1 MFTIV
6 VVIVVLAIIGEI
18 FGTGRSSSGSSI
30 SNNPTAR
37 QYERSSRTEHK
48 TLGSVKD
55 NTELTNRQLLDKKRE
70 RDSTLLYHMF
80 ISIQDKFNY
89 YERLIDNYHSLPN
102 LECSITSD
110 IRVRIS
116 SFYSKLKFE
125 SPPRFVFGFM
135 FKCVISNYDDI
146 KNEFNEIKALMT
158 HLDNVFSQEMKT
170 KERDY
175 LVNIL
180 GQYGVTTINHM
191 THIDNLSSILG
202 NGLISHNNPYCK
214 RDISNQEVNARRE
227 RIEPIY
233 SKKIHDYVP
242 FYINIRNPML
252 YVVQKQQGDDIVI
265 LGYSPDILFE
275 KNILFT
281 DRNAATN
288 AVRFTGDAFD
298 LGNENFINMDRV
310 FNIYGETLDKELK
323 HIMQAEILVP
333 EKVDMFLSKI
343 YVQSEA
349 KKKIV
354 ENEYNS
360 LLKERNIT
368 VVVDEDLFF

>member
-1 MFTIV
+1 MFTIIII
-6 VVIVVLAIIGEI
+6 IVALAIIGEI
-18 FGTGRSSSGSSI
+18 FGTGRSSSGTSI
-30 SNNPTAR
+30 SNNSTSR
-37 QYERSSRTEHK
+37 QYERLSRNKYEK
-48 TLGSVKD
+48 SDYVKD
-55 NTELTNRQLLDKKRE
+55 NAKLTNSQLLDIKRE
-70 RDSTLLYHMF
+70 RDSTELYRMF
-80 ISIQDKFNY
+80 ISIQKKFNY
-89 YERLIDNYHSLPN
+89 YEKLIDNYHSLPN
-102 LECSITSD
+102 LERYITPD
-110 IRVRIS
+110 KRMRIS
-116 SFYSKLKFE
+116 LFYSKLKFE
-125 SPPRFVFGFM
+125 SPPMFLFGLM
-135 FKCVISNYDDI
+135 YKCVISNYDDI
-146 KNEFNEIKALMT
+146 KNEFNLIKAFMAN
-158 HLDNVFSQEMKT
+158 LDNVFSQEIKT

-180 GQYGVTTINHM
+180 GQYGVSTINHM
-191 THIDNLSSILG
+191 THIDNLSSILD

-214 RDISNQEVNARRE
+214 RDISNQGVNARRE

-242 FYINIRNPML
+242 FYMNIRNPML

-288 AVRFTGDAFD
+288 AVRFTDNSFELGDK
-298 LGNENFINMDRV
+298 NFINMDRV

-333 EKVDMFLSKI
+333 EKVEVFLSKI
-343 YVQSEA
+343 YVQNEA
-349 KKKIV
+349 KKNFI
-354 ENEYNS
+354 ENEYKS

>member
-1 MFTIV
+1 MFTIIV
-6 VVIVVLAIIGEI
+6 IIVVLAIIGEI

-30 SNNPTAR
+30 SNNSTSR
-37 QYERSSRTEHK
+37 QYERLSRNKYEE
-48 TLGSVKD
+48 LDYVKD
-55 NTELTNRQLLDKKRE
+55 KTKLTNSQLLDEKRKL
-70 RDSTLLYHMF
+70 DSTRLYRMF
-80 ISIQDKFNY
+80 IRIREKVNY
-89 YERLIDNYHSLPN
+89 YEKLIDNYQSLPN
-102 LECSITSD
+102 LERYIASD
-110 IRVRIS
+110 IRMRIS
-116 SFYSKLKFE
+116 LFDSKLKFE
-125 SPPRFVFGFM
+125 SRPIFIFGCFLE
-135 FKCVISNYDDI
+135 CVISNYDDI
-146 KNEFNEIKALMT
+146 KNEFNEIKDLMT
-158 HLDNVFSQEMKT
+158 HLDNVFSQETKT

-180 GQYGVTTINHM
+180 GQYGVSTINHM
-191 THIDNLSSILG
+191 THIDNLSSILD

-214 RDISNQEVNARRE
+214 RDISNQGVNARRE

-233 SKKIHDYVP
+233 NKKIHDYVP
-242 FYINIRNPML
+242 FYMNIRNPML

-298 LGNENFINMDRV
+298 LGNKNFINMDRV

-343 YVQSEA
+343 YVQNEA
-349 KKKIV
+349 KKKFV